1 MGDIVRRD
9 GNVVVLE
16 DLEQRRVVADD
27 AGGDDLHAVPLGRG
41 QCLELGVEG
50 FELLGVL
57 GLIHEPGSLE
67 DSRAH
72 DRVDDV
78 AVVACEL
85 DELTAGSAGLVVDL
99 DGRGNVLALD
109 LVTGDL
115 FKTGLDVVV
124 LIQAELLAPVGKAV
138 LRMGEEDARQL
149 LAHGDADVLA
159 HGAQRVADGRGNDT
173 VQQIH
178 RAVEQHLEVELGD
191 GAIEGRAVFLGALL
205 GLVVA
210 APHAERHHTGGV
222 NQLFGGVIRHHADA
236 LFACVLIGLELA
248 LGIGG
253 NSGKFINDSFDTHFC
268 TPP

>member
-1 MGDIVRRD
+1 MRHIVRRD
-9 GNVVVLE
+9 GDVVVLE

-27 AGGDDLHAVPLGRG
+27 AGGDDLHAVPLGGG
-41 QCLELGVEG
+41 QRLELGVEG
-50 FELLGVL
+50 LELFGVL

-67 DSRAH
+67 DGRAH

-85 DELTAGSAGLVVDL
+85 DELAAGGAGLVVDL
-99 DGRGNVLALD
+99 DGRGDILALD

-124 LIQAELLAPVGKAV
+124 LIEAELLAPVGEAV
-138 LRMGEEDARQL
+138 LGMGEEDAGQL

-159 HGAQRVADGRGNDT
+159 HGAQRVADGRGDDA

-178 RAVEQHLEVELGD
+178 RAVEQHLEVELGN

-205 GLVVA
+205 GLAVA
-210 APHAERHHTGGV
+210 APHAERHHAGGID
-222 NQLFGGVIRHHADA
+222 QLLGGVIRHHADA
-236 LFACVLIGLELA
+236 LLPRIFTGLELR
-248 LGIGG
+248 LGICSNG
-253 NSGKFINDSFDTHFC
+253 GKFLHDSFDTHFFA
-268 TPP
+268 PP

>member
-1 MGDIVRRD
+1 MGNIVRRD
-9 GNVVVLE
+9 SNVVVLE
-16 DLEQRRVVADD
+16 DLEEGRVVADD
-27 AGGDDLHAVPLGRG
+27 AGGDDLDAVPLSLG
-41 QCLELGVEG
+41 QSLELSVEG
-50 FELLGVL
+50 LELLGVL

-67 DSRAH
+67 DGRAH
-72 DRVDDV
+72 DRVDHV
-78 AVVACEL
+78 AVGAREL
-85 DELTAGSAGLVVDL
+85 DELAAGGTGLVVDL
-99 DGRGNVLALD
+99 DGLGNVLALD
-109 LVTGDL
+109 LVAGDL
-115 FKTGLDVVV
+115 LQLALDMVI
-124 LIQAELLAPVGKAV
+124 LIHAELLAEVGEAV
-138 LRMGEEDARQL
+138 LGMGEEDAGQL

-159 HGAQRVADGRGNDT
+159 HGAQRVADGRGDNA